1 VGHHVRV
8 PELTQE
14 LLDLAAAYGVVTE
27 YDDWRGN
34 HVHVSAETIVAVLA
48 AMDVDASTPEAAA
61 RARREQVE
69 LRWRR
74 MLPACVTVLGV
85 VSAMFGHIGSTKPM
99 GPKLDKQ
106 YCEYWPE
113 DC

>member
-1 VGHHVRV
+1 
-8 PELTQE
+8 
-14 LLDLAAAYGVVTE
+14 
-27 YDDWRGN
+27 
-34 HVHVSAETIVAVLA
+34 
-48 AMDVDASTPEAAA
+48 M
-61 RARREQVE
+61 
-69 LRWRR
+69 
-74 MLPACVTVLGV
+74 VLGI

>member
-1 VGHHVRV
+1 VTDQQHQPG
-8 PELTQE
+8 P
-14 LLDLAAAYGVVTE
+14 AAAPQYSPDGRWWRVGVRWVPVQSPAVRKRNTAL
-27 YDDWRGN
+27 
-34 HVHVSAETIVAVLA
+34 VVAFVAVAVLA
-48 AMDVDASTPEAAA
+48 S
-61 RARREQVE
+61 
-69 LRWRR
+69 
-74 MLPACVTVLGV
+74 VTVLGI